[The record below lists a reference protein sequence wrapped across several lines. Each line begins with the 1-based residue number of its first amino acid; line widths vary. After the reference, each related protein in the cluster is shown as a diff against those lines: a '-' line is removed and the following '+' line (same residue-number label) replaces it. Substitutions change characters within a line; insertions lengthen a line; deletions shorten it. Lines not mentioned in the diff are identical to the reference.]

1 MSACIHCDHRVGFNE
16 LDCVKVQLESAL
28 AEIARLKA
36 QATPPTVAEIE
47 RRTFAQ
53 CAAWLRDEAAGK
65 AHHVAES
72 VLLDAAESIAEL
84 RGVATPPPDALTT
97 DDVIG
102 KPIKGAI

>member
-36 QATPPTVAEIE
+36 QATPP
-47 RRTFAQ
+47 
-53 CAAWLRDEAAGK
+53 
-65 AHHVAES
+65 
-72 VLLDAAESIAEL
+72 
-84 RGVATPPPDALTT
+84 PDALTT